1 MLDFV
6 RCVKNGL
13 APPKGRDP
21 PSGGNG
27 SDTLDVWCHAMVTTR
42 VHLPVMQGGA
52 TLPHAAVAP
61 ADPLLD
67 GFARRVRYLRV
78 SVTDR
83 CNYRCSYCMPED
95 LGDQLAFAGR
105 EAVLSFEEIEQ
116 IVRVFAR
123 LGVRKVRLTG
133 GEPTVRKGI
142 VDLVA
147 RVRQVPGIEQV
158 VMTTNGH
165 LLADLAAPL
174 VAAGLT
180 AVNVSVDTLDAAR
193 FTALTGRGDL
203 ARVLAGIDAAV
214 AAGLAV
220 KTNAVALRGV
230 NEHELAALCEDAWA
244 RGAVP
249 RFIEHMPMSEG
260 QLYATAA
267 ELPAREIR
275 TRLEAVLGPLVPRE
289 RLGADPGPARYWS
302 VAGSARELGIISAM
316 TEHFCDD
323 CNRLRLTATGALH
336 ACLGHD
342 DAVDLRAVVR
352 GGGSDDDLVRAIA
365 GAVTGKRAG
374 HVFERSGSGAP
385 GKHMISIGG

>member
-1 MLDFV
+1 
-6 RCVKNGL
+6 
-13 APPKGRDP
+13 
-21 PSGGNG
+21 
-27 SDTLDVWCHAMVTTR
+27 MVMSR
-42 VHLPVMQGGA
+42 VHLPVLGGIA
-52 TLPHAAVAP
+52 VPQVAP

-67 GFARRVRYLRV
+67 GFARRIRYLRV

-95 LGDQLAFAGR
+95 LGDQLSFAPKS
-105 EAVLSFEEIEQ
+105 AVLSFEELE
-116 IVRVFAR
+116 RVITIFAR

-142 VDLVA
+142 VELVA
-147 RVRQVPGIEQV
+147 RIHRIPGIDQV

-165 LLADLAAPL
+165 LLAELAAPL
-174 VAAGLT
+174 AAAGLS
-180 AVNVSVDTLDAAR
+180 AVNVSVDTLDPAR
-193 FTALTGRGDL
+193 FATLTGRGEL
-203 ARVLAGIDAAV
+203 PRVLAGIDAAV
-214 AAGLAV
+214 GAGLAV

-230 NEHELAALCEDAWA
+230 NEHELAALCEDAWS

-260 QLYATAA
+260 QLYATEA
-267 ELPAREIR
+267 ELPSSEIR
-275 TRLEAVLGPLVPRE
+275 GRLEAVFGPLSQEARP
-289 RLGADPGPARYWS
+289 GADPGPARYWS
-302 VAGSARELGIISAM
+302 VGGGREVGIISAM
-316 TEHFCDD
+316 TDHFCGD

-342 DAVDLRAVVR
+342 DAVSLRDVLR
-352 GGGSDDDLVRAIA
+352 GGGSDEDLVRAVA

-374 HVFERSGSGAP
+374 HVFDRSGTGGP

>member
-1 MLDFV
+1 
-6 RCVKNGL
+6 
-13 APPKGRDP
+13 
-21 PSGGNG
+21 
-27 SDTLDVWCHAMVTTR
+27 MVMTR
-42 VHLPVMQGGA
+42 VHLPVLGGDVFV
-52 TLPHAAVAP
+52 PHATEVP
-61 ADPLLD
+61 ADPLVD
-67 GFARRVRYLRV
+67 GFARRIRYLRV

-95 LGDQLAFAGR
+95 LGEQLTFATKSQ
-105 EAVLSFEEIEQ
+105 VLTFEELERVIS
-116 IVRVFAR
+116 VFAR

-142 VDLVA
+142 VDLVG
-147 RVRQVPGIEQV
+147 RVRRIAGIEQV

-174 VAAGLT
+174 AAAGLS
-180 AVNVSVDTLDAAR
+180 AVNVSVDTLDPER
-193 FTALTGRGDL
+193 FATLTGRGDL

-230 NEHELAALCEDAWA
+230 NAAELAALCEDAWT

-260 QLYATAA
+260 QLYATEA
-267 ELPAREIR
+267 ELSSREIR
-275 TRLEAVLGPLVPRE
+275 GRLETVFGPLTPSPRS
-289 RLGADPGPARYWS
+289 GGDPGPARYWS
-302 VAGSARELGIISAM
+302 AGGSDRLTPPREVGIISAM
-316 TEHFCDD
+316 TDHFCDD

-342 DAVDLRAVVR
+342 DAVSLRDVLR
-352 GGGSDDDLVRAIA
+352 GGGSDDDLVRAVA

-374 HVFERSGSGAP
+374 HVFERSGGGAP